1 MPDHTSTCWTVIRD
15 AAAGDRDARNRFAG
29 RYEAVVRAYLKARW
43 RDSLRRQDVDDAVQ
57 DVFAEC
63 FRAGGALD
71 RVDPS
76 RPGGFR
82 AFLYGIIRVVAL
94 RFETRPRR
102 RREEAPPQNVDLC
115 EVPADDTRVSL
126 AFDRAWAR
134 SLLREAAE
142 RQAELAA
149 RTGESA
155 VRRVELLRLRF
166 HDGLPIREIAQRF
179 GCDPDAVHRE
189 YARARQEFKAALAD
203 VVLAQQPDGTP
214 GEIERECA
222 ALLELFP

>member
-1 MPDHTSTCWTVIRD
+1 M
-15 AAAGDRDARNRFAG
+15 
-29 RYEAVVRAYLKARW
+29 
-43 RDSLRRQDVDDAVQ
+43 Q

-63 FRAGGALD
+63 CRPGGALD

-94 RFETRPRR
+94 RFETRPRH
-102 RREEAPPQNVDLC
+102 RREQSPPRNDDMC
-115 EVPADDTRVSL
+115 EVPADDTSVSL
-126 AFDRAWAR
+126 AFDRARAR

-142 RQAELAA
+142 RQAELAGRGPGRGA
-149 RTGESA
+149 P
-155 VRRVELLRLRF
+155 VELLRLRF
-166 HDGLPIREIAQRF
+166 HDGLPIREIARRS

-203 VVLAQQPDGTP
+203 VVLAHQPDGTP

-222 ALLELFP
+222 ALLELFS